1 MANIF
6 TRKNSREITTSPT
19 KIGSYSVGA
28 STIATVI
35 GLSVANK
42 TANTVTANVY
52 LSDNTNAVTGN
63 TYIAYNTTI
72 VAGGTLIVA
81 GGDQKLVLIPGDSIV
96 VQSTGNVD
104 ANMNVLEIS

>member
-1 MANIF
+1 
-6 TRKNSREITTSPT
+6 
-19 KIGSYSVGA
+19 
-28 STIATVI
+28 
-35 GLSVANK
+35 
-42 TANTVTANVY
+42 
-52 LSDNTNAVTGN
+52 
-63 TYIAYNTTI
+63 